1 MDKKILIAGPCVIE
15 SMDIMNAIA
24 EELVRI
30 SEMERFDVY
39 FKASFDKANRTS
51 IHSFRGPG
59 IEKGLRALADIKLKF
74 GLKVLTDI
82 HESFQ
87 AEIVSKVV
95 DVIQIPALLSRQT
108 DLICA
113 AARTGKIVNI
123 KKGQFLSGSD
133 MKYSIEK
140 ARYSGG
146 TKVWATERGTFFGY
160 NNNVVDFR
168 NIPKMKQF
176 ADAVIMDCTHSVQ
189 TPGTEQGKS
198 GGETSYIK
206 PMALAGKAFGADG
219 YFFEVL
225 PEPSK
230 ALSDANCILQLDKL
244 SLILNELN

>member
-1 MDKKILIAGPCVIE
+1 MVRKILIAGPCVIE
-15 SMDIMNAIA
+15 STDVMNAIA
-24 EELVRI
+24 EELVQV
-30 SEMERFDVY
+30 SKVGRFDVY

-59 IEKGLRALADIKLKF
+59 IEKGLTALADIKSKF
-74 GLKVLTDI
+74 GLQVLTDI

-87 AEIVSKVV
+87 AEIVAQVV

-133 MKYSIEK
+133 MKYPIEK
-140 ARYSGG
+140 ARILGG
-146 TKVWATERGTFFGY
+146 TTVWATERGTCFGY

-168 NIPKMKQF
+168 NLPLMKQY
-176 ADAVIMDCTHSVQ
+176 ADAIIMDCTHSVQ

-219 YFFEVL
+219 YFFEVH
-225 PEPSK
+225 PEPLK
-230 ALSDANCILQLDKL
+230 ALSDAGCILQLDTL
-244 SLILNELN
+244 SSILNEL